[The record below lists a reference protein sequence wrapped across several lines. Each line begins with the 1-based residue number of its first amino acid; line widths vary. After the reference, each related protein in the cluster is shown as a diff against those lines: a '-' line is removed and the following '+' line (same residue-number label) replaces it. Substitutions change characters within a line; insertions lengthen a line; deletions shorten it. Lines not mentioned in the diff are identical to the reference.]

1 MTKVLLLPL
10 FLITLFVG
18 SSIAQAGG
26 NTRTRDYTVWP
37 PAAPKTSGKVV
48 VNNPSKPV
56 TVPSNKTI
64 TKGK

>member
-1 MTKVLLLPL
+1 MKKVLLIPL
-10 FLITLFVG
+10 FIITLFAG

-37 PAAPKTSGKVV
+37 PAAPKTSNKVV
-48 VNNPSKPV
+48 VKNPSKPV
-56 TVPSNKTI
+56 TVPSNKPV